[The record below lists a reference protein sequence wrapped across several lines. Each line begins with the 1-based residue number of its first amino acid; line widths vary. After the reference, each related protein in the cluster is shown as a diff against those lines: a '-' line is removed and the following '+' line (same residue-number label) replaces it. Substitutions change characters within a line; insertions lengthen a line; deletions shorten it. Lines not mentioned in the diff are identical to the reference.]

1 MVNKRMGND
10 KEGERGNRHSRR
22 VSKGFRAEDVAQ
34 PIVDYLPHIHKP
46 QVGSTSST
54 KGKKIGFRKSQ
65 AQFRKSSFKKG
76 RKNGF

>member
-1 MVNKRMGND
+1 MGND
-10 KEGERGNRHSRR
+10 KEGERGSGHSRR

-46 QVGSTSST
+46 R
-54 KGKKIGFRKSQ
+54 KGEKKGFRKWQ
-65 AQFRKSSFKKG
+65 AQFRKSSFTKG